1 MRTSRAQ
8 RAAGFTLLEVM
19 LAMTSLAM
27 LTAIIYGAFHLGT
40 RALEKGQNA
49 VVVAQRLR
57 AANDV
62 LVRQVK
68 SMVAYPARNED
79 EGAFWYFKG
88 NATTMQFVTAAGLQG
103 GGGLVEATYTID
115 DGPRC
120 GGSGP
125 CLLLTENPHISP
137 DSLGKGRVDRAGART
152 AVVLDGFRHMSFEYW
167 DPDEKDPPGYASR
180 WNPFDNDRLPPAV
193 RISVDGLPGVAS
205 DTVALEIPVNSFQF
219 SGTTDPEELMGEAA
233 QDKESPQASGAD
245 TGKSGASQA
254 AGENNA
260 DEDAGDAADDKDDK

>member
-1 MRTSRAQ
+1 MTSRAPH
-8 RAAGFTLLEVM
+8 AAGFTLLEVV

-49 VVVAQRLR
+49 VVESQRLR
-57 AANDV
+57 ATSDV

-68 SMVAYPARNED
+68 SMVAYPARNQED
-79 EGAFWYFKG
+79 GAFWYFRG
-88 NATTMQFVTAAGLQG
+88 SPTSMQFVTAAGLQG
-103 GGGLVEATYTID
+103 GGGLVEVTYTID

-137 DSLGKGRVDRAGART
+137 DSLGRGRVDRAGART
-152 AVVLDGFRHMSFEYW
+152 AVLLDGFRRMSFEYW
-167 DPDEKDPPGYASR
+167 DPDEKDPPGYSSH
-180 WNPFDNDRLPPAV
+180 WNPFDHDRLPPAV

-205 DTVALEIPVNSFQF
+205 DTVTQEIPVNSFAF
-219 SGTTDPEELMGEAA
+219 SGTTDPEEMMGEAA
-233 QDKESPQASGAD
+233 DDKESGKGASGATGAATAQPGGD
-245 TGKSGASQA
+245 TSKDSD
-254 AGENNA
+254 A
-260 DEDAGDAADDKDDK
+260 DQADDEPDE

>member
-1 MRTSRAQ
+1 MRTSCGR
-8 RAAGFTLLEVM
+8 RSAGFTLLEVM

-27 LTAIIYGAFHLGT
+27 LTAIVYGAFHLGT

-49 VVVAQRLR
+49 VVEAQRLR

-68 SMVAYPARNED
+68 SIVAYPARNED
-79 EGAFWYFKG
+79 EGAFWFFKG

-115 DGPRC
+115 EGPRC

-152 AVVLDGFRHMSFEYW
+152 AIVLDGFRRMSFEYW
-167 DPDEKDPPGYASR
+167 DPDEKDPPGYAAR
-180 WNPFDNDRLPPAV
+180 WNPFDHDRLPPAIRV
-193 RISVDGLPGVAS
+193 SVEGMPGAAS
-205 DTVALEIPVNSFQF
+205 DTVTLEIPVNSFQF
-219 SGTTDPEELMGEAA
+219 SGTTDPEEMMGEAA
-233 QDKESPQASGAD
+233 EDKEPQAAGA
-245 TGKSGASQA
+245 TGASGASQA
-254 AGENNA
+254 GAGKQA
-260 DEDAGDAADDKDDK
+260 DEDAEDAADDKDDE